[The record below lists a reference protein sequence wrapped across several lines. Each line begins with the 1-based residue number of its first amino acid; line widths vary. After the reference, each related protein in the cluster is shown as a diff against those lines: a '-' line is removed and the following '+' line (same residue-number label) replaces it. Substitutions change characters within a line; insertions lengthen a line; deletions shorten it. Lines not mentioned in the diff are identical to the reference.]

1 MKNEIGLRC
10 WEIIMILCDT
20 CTGKVGINEIW
31 LGRNTIPTYSL
42 YDRSKRAN
50 YFSPLSA

>member
-20 CTGKVGINEIW
+20 CRINEIW

-42 YDRSKRAN
+42 YDRSKM
-50 YFSPLSA
+50 S